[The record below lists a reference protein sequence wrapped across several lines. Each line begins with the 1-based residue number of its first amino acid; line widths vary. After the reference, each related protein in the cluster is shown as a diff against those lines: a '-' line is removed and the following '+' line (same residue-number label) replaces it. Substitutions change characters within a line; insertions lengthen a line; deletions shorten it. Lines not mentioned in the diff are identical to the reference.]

1 MTDSFSLSLYQ
12 AQLMAAAQQLS
23 RLNEVSERYGL
34 TLTDA
39 EIHTLAKAHLETL
52 QTAGRLEL
60 GESLLPRL
68 TYAFCDS
75 PYINRSEYLDTLLA
89 LQELFYTLKNECND
103 ALTDEE
109 LIEALRKVFNH
120 RAHGSLSYLENL
132 TVSDLYRA
140 LNGSLDDREDEEA
153 FDDTDF

>member
-39 EIHTLAKAHLETL
+39 EIQTLAKAHLETL
-52 QTAGRLEL
+52 QTTGRLEL

-68 TYAFCDS
+68 AYAFCDS

-89 LQELFYTLKNECND
+89 LQELFYTFKNECDD

-109 LIEALRKVFNH
+109 LIEALRKVFN
-120 RAHGSLSYLENL
+120 RKAHGSLSYLENL

-140 LNGSLDDREDEEA
+140 LNGSAEDREDEEA